1 MFTFESNIKKQP
13 LFFINNKPVF
23 TQFKKEEDKR
33 IPPFK
38 DSTKYLDS
46 DEFREEFNL
55 SRKEAKLIKQS
66 LRSDIVP
73 ENNNQLKSKF
83 YSIRKNLN
91 QRLFNEIDLRG
102 TDKTISWKFGEDI
115 KSWPQTSVVIGS
127 SASGKT
133 FLVKSWIEDALKR
146 KKKRNFIYLSPEFN
160 IDQTLKKLRN
170 NKRWQ
175 KYFQGIDVSDDTFKE
190 AEQSPAQYWT
200 DVIKPRLLNAGSGSV
215 IILDDNKD
223 SEVYKQTRAFMIKY
237 MRTGRHRGVGLISI
251 QHNIRGGKDTAQ
263 AFSSVKTIVLFPRA
277 GGKGKIVDF
286 LHELTGLPLKRAHN
300 IAEIFAESGRWMAIN
315 NWSPVVLFG
324 PKYAIWV

>member
-1 MFTFESNIKKQP
+1 MFTFQSDTKKQP

-23 TQFKKEEDKR
+23 HQFKKEQDKR

-38 DSTKYLDS
+38 DSKKYLDS
-46 DEFREEFNL
+46 EEFREQFNL
-55 SRKEAKLIKQS
+55 SRKEAKLIKNS

-73 ENNNQLKSKF
+73 EDNKQLKSKF

-91 QRLFNEIDLRG
+91 QRLYNEIDLRG
-102 TDKTISWKFGEDI
+102 TDKVISWKFSENV
-115 KSWPQTSVVIGS
+115 KEWPGTSVVIGS

-133 FLVKSWIEDALKR
+133 HLVKSWIEDALKR
-146 KKKRNFIYLSPEFN
+146 KKKRHFIYLSPEYN
-160 IDQTLKKLRN
+160 IDVTLKKIRN

-175 KYFQGIDVSDDTFKE
+175 KYLKGIDVSDDSLKE
-190 AEQSPAQYWT
+190 SEKSPAQWWT
-200 DVIKPRLLNAGSGSV
+200 DTIKPQLLNAPPGTCIV
-215 IILDDNKD
+215 LDDNKD

-237 MRTGRHRGVGLISI
+237 MRTGRHRGVGLVSI

-263 AFSSVKTIVLFPRA
+263 AFSSVKNIVLFPRA
-277 GGKGKIVDF
+277 GGRGKIVDF
-286 LHELTGLPLKRAHN
+286 LHELTGLSLKKAHAL
-300 IAEIFAESGRWMAIN
+300 AELFGESGRWMSIH

>member
-23 TQFKKEEDKR
+23 TQFKKEEHKR

-146 KKKRNFIYLSPEFN
+146 KKKRNFIYLSPESN
-160 IDQTLKKLRN
+160 IDTTLKKLA
-170 NKRWQ
+170 K
-175 KYFQGIDVSDDTFKE
+175 
-190 AEQSPAQYWT
+190 
-200 DVIKPRLLNAGSGSV
+200 
-215 IILDDNKD
+215 
-223 SEVYKQTRAFMIKY
+223 
-237 MRTGRHRGVGLISI
+237 
-251 QHNIRGGKDTAQ
+251 
-263 AFSSVKTIVLFPRA
+263 
-277 GGKGKIVDF
+277 
-286 LHELTGLPLKRAHN
+286 
-300 IAEIFAESGRWMAIN
+300 
-315 NWSPVVLFG
+315 
-324 PKYAIWV
+324 